1 MWVRGVGSNAVGNPT
16 TTPVVCGPTPAHSGG
31 PEALGR
37 GRRFCKGIASS
48 GWTILLVGLFHW
60 WPPAGEAQQ
69 LSHTPRGRR
78 CRSRSRWYGSA
89 GEEGASAE
97 VSLTSGRCCP
107 HGRSRG
113 ALYIGLAH
121 YASSLWSATM
131 THGAG
136 LIFWVLIQM
145 SPVQI
150 GVPFDG
156 KRARM
161 KPTGLVEKFVSSR
174 DAGMGRVRG
183 CLITHVGE
191 LLGGSVSISGTR
203 KSAT

>member
-1 MWVRGVGSNAVGNPT
+1 
-16 TTPVVCGPTPAHSGG
+16 
-31 PEALGR
+31 
-37 GRRFCKGIASS
+37 
-48 GWTILLVGLFHW
+48 
-60 WPPAGEAQQ
+60 
-69 LSHTPRGRR
+69 
-78 CRSRSRWYGSA
+78 
-89 GEEGASAE
+89 
-97 VSLTSGRCCP
+97 
-107 HGRSRG
+107 
-113 ALYIGLAH
+113 
-121 YASSLWSATM
+121 M

-156 KRARM
+156 IRARM

-174 DAGMGRVRG
+174 DAGMVRVRG

-191 LLGGSVSISGTR
+191 LLGGLVSISGTR